1 MAEPVK
7 FTFNKNF
14 DGGKKLKQEEDLA
27 EMERRIEA
35 VSAESYAKGLEDG
48 KAQTLEG
55 IENHI
60 SSVLSDV
67 ERVAGELF
75 AERAAL
81 EEKIQKDA
89 SQLAMAISSKLAP
102 ALVRHNPY
110 GEIDALVADCFA
122 VFKDEP
128 RLSLRVNDTLA
139 EEMETRLDH
148 LRIAAGFTGE
158 VMIIPDQ
165 TISVGDCRM
174 EWPDGG
180 AERNIGDVMEKVEE
194 AVERFLKDD
203 RDDADAG

>member
-27 EMERRIEA
+27 EVEKRIEA
-35 VSAESYAKGLEDG
+35 ASAESYSKGLEDG
-48 KAQTLEG
+48 KAQALES

-60 SSVLSDV
+60 SSVLADV
-67 ERVAGELF
+67 EAAAKGLLD
-75 AERAAL
+75 ERAKL
-81 EEKIQKDA
+81 EAQVRNDA

-110 GEIDALVADCFA
+110 GEIDALVTDCFEI
-122 VFKDEP
+122 FKDEP

-139 EEMETRLDH
+139 EDMETRLDH
-148 LRIAAGFTGE
+148 LRIAAGFTGN

-165 TISVGDCRM
+165 SIAVGDCRM

-194 AVERFLKDD
+194 AVERFLD
-203 RDDADAG
+203 RGRDEAVTG